1 MGFREEFFL
10 TSALRVGLE
19 RDRGGL
25 EEDGFAL
32 QERLEGDE
40 YVLKEPVFADE
51 PELYPDVPD

>member
-1 MGFREEFFL
+1 M